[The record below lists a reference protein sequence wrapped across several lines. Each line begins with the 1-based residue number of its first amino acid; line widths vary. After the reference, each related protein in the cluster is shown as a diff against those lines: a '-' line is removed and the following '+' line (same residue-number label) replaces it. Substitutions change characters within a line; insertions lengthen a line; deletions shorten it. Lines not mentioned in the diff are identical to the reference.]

1 MSLESK
7 PEILGRGWTS
17 IVSLY
22 DASTVLEGYQVWH
35 NGQCYRSLEPDD
47 FSRKSLDREDIVYQ
61 RLGVHPNILQ
71 YYGRVALA
79 SSVYLYSLRFELA
92 ERGSLRDLVV
102 STNAPPIGVR
112 LWLAWQTSLAL
123 AYIHSKSVVHG
134 DISCRNIF
142 ICQEWIVKVGDFGGS
157 TIDDGESLGI
167 GEEIRYELPLR
178 GRTWEARPS
187 IKKELLAL
195 GSALYEIMAWKMPF
209 DGLQDEDVEK
219 NYAEEKFPSVET
231 LVLGDIIRHCWDE
244 QVDSATDVLKS
255 IVLYMLSKMVA

>member
-1 MSLESK
+1 MSLECEPK
-7 PEILGRGWTS
+7 ILGGGWTS

-22 DASTVLEGYQVWH
+22 DTSTVLKGYQVWH
-35 NGQCYRSLEPDD
+35 NGQCHRSLEPDD
-47 FSRKSLDREDIVYQ
+47 FSKKSLDREHTVYQ
-61 RLGVHPNILQ
+61 RLGVHPNILR

-79 SSVYLYSLRFELA
+79 PSVYSLRFELA

-102 STNAPPIGVR
+102 STNAPPIGIR

-142 ICQEWIVKVGDFGGS
+142 ICQDWIVKIGDFGGS
-157 TIDDGESLGI
+157 TIDNGESLGV

-178 GRTWEARPS
+178 GRTWKARPS
-187 IKKELLAL
+187 IKKELFAL
-195 GSALYEIMAWKMPF
+195 GSALYEIVAWKMPF
-209 DGLQDEDVEK
+209 DALQDEEVEK
-219 NYAEEKFPSVET
+219 SYAEEKFPGVEG
-231 LVLGDIIRHCWDE
+231 LVLGDIIRRCWDE
-244 QVDSATDVLKS
+244 QVDSATDVLKL